1 MRSYLLE
8 HGESVGQLPIPFTNE
23 QADNECFVELHCA
36 QTALPGMAALR
47 NLHDDVMDETTPV
60 SVRYG
65 GFVVNINGEVDERQ
79 LAAVLRAM
87 KNAD

>member
-1 MRSYLLE
+1 
-8 HGESVGQLPIPFTNE
+8 
-23 QADNECFVELHCA
+23 
-36 QTALPGMAALR
+36 MAALR